1 MTNEEQALLAIR
13 DAAPEYSS
21 LQSDWEG
28 DQPQNW
34 RGRVKKSDEGSI
46 IDL

>member
-1 MTNEEQALLAIR
+1 MTPEEEALLAIR

-21 LQSDWEG
+21 LHSNWEG
-28 DQPQNW
+28 NEPQKW
-34 RGRVKKSDEGSI
+34 RGRIKKTSDGSI

>member
-1 MTNEEQALLAIR
+1 MNPEEQALLAIR

-28 DQPQNW
+28 NEPQNW
-34 RGRVKKSDEGSI
+34 RGRIKKSAEGSI